1 MTQNTHFINEELSA
15 AYHQMHDQARDLI
28 EAATTAQRAG
38 DTEPAQ
44 TLIAAISGWFLALSY
59 LTEETE
65 CNMAILTSLSQ
76 DPETIN
82 GLKTLLSHLEGNQSI
97 YRH

>member
-38 DTEPAQ
+38 DTGPAQ

-97 YRH
+97 DRH